1 MNSIRDLLGVCC
13 TCSTNLILLY
23 RPLSSA
29 TCNSIPHS
37 HATHHNSQPSPT
49 PKPCST
55 HIQSFADDGLTL
67 AELRARLPAAGLASE
82 LVLTGDVRWVAPR
95 REQCFA
101 VRIFAENKNMFY
113 FVRYFTLFLCVE
125 TMVCN
130 MCCVDQLFH
139 PSILSFP
146 FSNRFVA
153 CMSCNRPIGRWL
165 MFDICFC

>member
-101 VRIFAENKNMFY
+101 VRMFAETKTCF
-113 FVRYFTLFLCVE
+113 
-125 TMVCN
+125 
-130 MCCVDQLFH
+130 
-139 PSILSFP
+139 ILSDILLSFCVLKLW
-146 FSNRFVA
+146 FVTCA
-153 CMSCNRPIGRWL
+153 VLINCSIHQFCHFHFPIGLLPACHAIGRL
-165 MFDICFC
+165 DVG